1 MKKIHNSFQVLMV
14 AALVVSAT
22 VPGLAQ
28 TPVVASNPADKATT
42 KTRQRFAAK
51 TAEDKTTDV
60 KTSDPTKRQ
69 GKRGS
74 EPDEVK
80 LPAEAM
86 TKPQT
91 DAATK
96 PAELLDDVL
105 VSDTLPITAPGANK
119 SASSL
124 DDVLVSDTPAASLN
138 TSANKPTDVPAD
150 TQANRHEQ
158 ASEEAAVVPYYN
170 NFFNTYRLGPEDVV
184 SVSVFGQDR
193 YSRSGIII
201 PPSGRISL
209 ALIPGGV
216 FVNGK
221 TVDEVAEAIKKSYD
235 EYIID
240 PQVSVSLDKASSY
253 RYSVIGDVAQPGI
266 RLMSHRL
273 TVTEALG
280 EAGGVLQTGDRSK
293 VVVLRRQADGNLTP
307 IPVNVSAIYKGRAP
321 DVTYLVPGDQVL
333 VPGNRLKSM
342 QKIMTFFPILSF
354 ARIFTGGIFP

>member
-1 MKKIHNSFQVLMV
+1 MNKTFASLMV
-14 AALVVSAT
+14 IALLLSAT
-22 VPGLAQ
+22 VSGFTQ
-28 TPVVASNPADKATT
+28 TPAVASNAPDTATT

-51 TAEDKTTDV
+51 PAEDKTAEDKTTEV
-60 KTSDPTKRQ
+60 KTSDPVKSQ
-69 GKRGS
+69 VKRGS
-74 EPDEVK
+74 KPDEVK
-80 LPAEAM
+80 PSTEVV
-86 TKPQT
+86 TKPV
-91 DAATK
+91 
-96 PAELLDDVL
+96 ESLDDVL
-105 VSDTLPITAPGANK
+105 VADTPPSTADTNK
-119 SASSL
+119 SSL
-124 DDVLVSDTPAASLN
+124 DDVLVSDAPDP
-138 TSANKPTDVPAD
+138 SANKSANKSSDIPAD

-158 ASEEAAVVPYYN
+158 VSEEAAVVPYYN

-184 SVSVFGQDR
+184 SVNVFGQDR

-209 ALIPGGV
+209 ALIPGGI

-266 RLMSHRL
+266 RLMSHRM

-280 EAGGVLQTGDRSK
+280 EAGGVLQTGDRSR
-293 VVVLRRQADGNLTP
+293 VVVLRRQADGNLKP
-307 IPVNVSAIYKGRAP
+307 IAVNVNAIYKGKAP
-321 DVTYLVPGDQVL
+321 DVTYLVPGDQVI
-333 VPGNRLKSM
+333 VPGNKLKSF
-342 QKIMTFFPILSF
+342 QKVMSFFPILSF